1 MRYNMSAVKKEKIN
15 DKDIQFILGT
25 LLRAGVIISMSIV
38 LIGGVIFLIHNKGVI
53 ADYKVFKPE
62 LSNFSSIAQ
71 IFSGLKTLH
80 GDAIVQFGILMLIF
94 TPIAR
99 IIFAICSFF
108 IERDYLYVLI
118 GLIILGIIA
127 ISLSGGL
134 AH

>member
-1 MRYNMSAVKKEKIN
+1 MDTNKQENLN
-15 DKDIQFILGT
+15 DKDIQVILGT

-38 LIGGVIFLIHNKGVI
+38 LIGGALFLIHNKGGI
-53 ADYKVFKPE
+53 TDYKVFKPE
-62 LSNFSSIAQ
+62 LAKFSSIAE
-71 IFSGLKTLH
+71 IFKGVLTFH

-99 IIFAICSFF
+99 IVFAIFSFL

-118 GLIILGIIA
+118 GFIILAIIT
-127 ISLSGGL
+127 ISLNGGL

>member
-1 MRYNMSAVKKEKIN
+1 MNTANKENIK
-15 DKDIQFILGT
+15 DKDIQLILGT

-62 LSNFSSIAQ
+62 LAKFSSIAA
-71 IFSGLKTLH
+71 IFKGVLTFQ
-80 GDAIVQFGILMLIF
+80 GDAVVQFGILMLIF

-99 IIFAICSFF
+99 IVFAIFSFLV
-108 IERDYLYVLI
+108 ERDYLYVLI
-118 GLIILGIIA
+118 GFIILAIIT
-127 ISLSGGL
+127 ISLNGGL

>member
-1 MRYNMSAVKKEKIN
+1 MAKVEQNID
-15 DKDIQFILGT
+15 DKDIQVILGT
-25 LLRAGVIISMSIV
+25 LLRAGVILSMSIV

-53 ADYKVFKPE
+53 TDYKVFKPE
-62 LSNFSSIAQ
+62 LAKFSSIAA
-71 IFSGLKTLH
+71 IFKGVLTFQ

-99 IIFAICSFF
+99 IVFAIFSFL

-118 GLIILGIIA
+118 GFIILAIIT
-127 ISLSGGL
+127 ISLNGGL

>member
-1 MRYNMSAVKKEKIN
+1 MDTVKKEKLN
-15 DKDIQFILGT
+15 DKDIQVILGT

-38 LIGGVIFLIHNKGVI
+38 LIGGAIFLIHNKRAI
-53 ADYKVFKPE
+53 TDYKVFKPE
-62 LSNFSSIAQ
+62 QSKFSSIVG
-71 IFSGLKTLH
+71 IFKGLASFK

-99 IIFAICSFF
+99 IVFAIFSFL

-118 GLIILGIIA
+118 GFIILAIIT
-127 ISLSGGL
+127 ISLNGGI

>member
-1 MRYNMSAVKKEKIN
+1 MEPEVNKPSIS
-15 DKDIQFILGT
+15 DKDIQAILGT
-25 LLRAGVIISMSIV
+25 LLRAGVIMSMSIV
-38 LIGGVIFLIHNKGVI
+38 LVGGIIFLIHNKGVI
-53 ADYKVFKPE
+53 TDYDVFKPE
-62 LSNFSSIAQ
+62 LSKFSSIAA
-71 IFSGLKTLH
+71 IFKGVTTFH

-99 IIFAICSFF
+99 IIFAIFSFL

-118 GLIILGIIA
+118 GFIILAIIT

>member
-1 MRYNMSAVKKEKIN
+1 MEQAEHKQNIN
-15 DKDIQFILGT
+15 DKDIQAILGT
-25 LLRAGVIISMSIV
+25 LLRAGVIISMTIV
-38 LIGGVIFLIHNKGVI
+38 LIGGIIFLTHHKGVI

-62 LSNFSSIAQ
+62 ISEFSSIAA
-71 IFSGLKTLH
+71 IFNGLATFR

-99 IIFAICSFF
+99 IIFAIFSFF
-108 IERDYLYVLI
+108 LERDYLYVII
-118 GLIILGIIA
+118 GFIILAIIT

>member
-1 MRYNMSAVKKEKIN
+1 MNTADKEKIN
-15 DKDIQFILGT
+15 DKDIQLILGT

-38 LIGGVIFLIHNKGVI
+38 LIGGAIFLIHNKGVI
-53 ADYKVFKPE
+53 TDYKVFKPE
-62 LSNFSSIAQ
+62 LAKFSSIVA
-71 IFSGLKTLH
+71 IFKGVLTLQ

-99 IIFAICSFF
+99 IVFAIFSFL

-118 GLIILGIIA
+118 GFIILAIIT
-127 ISLSGGL
+127 ISLNGGL